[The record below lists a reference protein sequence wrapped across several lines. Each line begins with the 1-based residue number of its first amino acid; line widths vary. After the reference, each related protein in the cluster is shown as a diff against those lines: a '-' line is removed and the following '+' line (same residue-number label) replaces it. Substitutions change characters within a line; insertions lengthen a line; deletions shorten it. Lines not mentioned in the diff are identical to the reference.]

1 MGLIKRSKASS
12 MAKTDLTNFKM
23 YLNVG
28 FRLDIPLGVIKKG
41 VLGETMILG
50 ALAPINAI
58 VGGGNNYKSTF
69 MHELLLSAFNKIE
82 YSYPGVTGITTYD
95 TEVNYILDRLVN
107 LANKYEIVGNWEISD
122 GDDTKWSVY
131 NIADLPGEIFL
142 KLLLEA
148 IEERMKDKT
157 NFIELQGLLDFKN
170 EVVKIMAPLGLEIDS
185 LSEMDNSDSETIMKK
200 IGDKG
205 MDSQTVYLAR
215 GLFVSKFLSLL
226 PRLSKRGGLY
236 IMMSIHSGEK
246 KDIGGNKY
254 NQPTKQLQYMKAM
267 DALKGATGKA
277 NFLISTA
284 YFGNTAKK
292 LNNPTTKLAQ
302 YPLYNADERDTDLNT
317 VTFTVLRSKTGAGGT
332 QNTIVT
338 SQTDGFLEGL
348 TNFFYLE
355 THNKFGLGG
364 NNVNQ
369 RLHLRPDVN
378 IRRKDIR
385 RLLDE
390 DEKFARAVELTADL
404 KQVMVEMPQFRHLFC
419 TAEELYNDIK
429 ALGYDWD
436 ILLESRNWYTPKHY
450 EVELSYLSILD
461 LLRMRKG
468 EYHPYWLKEDKVTK
482 LDSKEIMK
490 KYKKA
495 IELKKQGK

>member
-1 MGLIKRSKASS
+1 MSLIPRSKAASV
-12 MAKTDLTNFKM
+12 AKGELSNFKL
-23 YLNVG
+23 YLNSG
-28 FRLDIPLGVIKKG
+28 FRLDIPLGTIKKG
-41 VLGETMILG
+41 LLGEHIILG

-69 MHELLLSAFNKIE
+69 IHELLLSAFKKIE

-95 TEVNYILDRLVN
+95 TEVNYLLDRLVV
-107 LANKYEIVGNWEISD
+107 LANKYYTEEEFEVSD
-122 GDDTKWSVY
+122 GDKSRWNVY
-131 NIADLPGEIFL
+131 NIADLPGEAFL

-148 IEERMKDKT
+148 IDERMKDKK
-157 NFIELQGLLDFKN
+157 NLIELQAFLDYKN
-170 EVVKIMAPLGLEIDS
+170 EVVKILAPLGLEFDS
-185 LSEMDNSDSETIMKK
+185 LSELDNSDSETVMKK

-205 MDSQTVYLAR
+205 TDSMTAYLAR

-236 IMMSIHSGEK
+236 IMMTIHTGEK

-254 NQPTKQLQYMKAM
+254 NQPTRQLQYMKAM

-277 NFLISTA
+277 NYLISTA

-302 YPLYNADERDTDLNT
+302 YPLYSDDERDTDLNT
-317 VTFTVLRSKTGAGGT
+317 VTFTILRSKSGPGGAQVT
-332 QNTIVT
+332 VVT
-338 SQTDGFLEGL
+338 SQAEGFLVGL
-348 TNFFYLE
+348 TDFFFLE
-355 THNKFGLGG
+355 SHDKFGLGG

-369 RLHLRPDVN
+369 RLHLYPDVN

-385 RLLDE
+385 KLLNE
-390 DEKFARAVELTADL
+390 NEKFKRAVEITADL
-404 KQVMVEMPQFRHLFC
+404 KQVQIEMPQFRHLFC

-450 EVELSYLSILD
+450 EVELPHLSIID

-468 EYHPYWLKEDKVTK
+468 VYHPYWLKEDKVTK
-482 LDSKEIMK
+482 LTPKEIMT

-495 IELKKQGK
+495 IEAKKKGK